1 VNQIHEASEPFC
13 REAGLKTTCV
23 YGGISIEHHK
33 RQLGNGADIVVGTP
47 GRLIDLVERGF
58 LDLENVSYLVLDEA
72 DRMLDMGFMPQIEEI
87 IKNLP
92 EDRQTLMWSAT
103 WPREVEQLA
112 DQVFTGEPI
121 RIQIGDENLT
131 VNSDIHQS
139 FFFMDESNKLDKLS
153 ELLNQITKDN
163 DQKIL
168 VFSNKK
174 ADCDNLAYQLVKQG
188 FSADSLHGNKSQS
201 RRDLTIGQFKSGHK
215 RILIATDVASR
226 GLDIKEIGS
235 VVNLDFPQT
244 VPDYVH
250 RIGRTGR
257 NGNTGK
263 AFTMFTIEDGW
274 AADELVELLQKSG
287 NEVPAELPEM
297 GKQYKREKRM
307 KKGANKRNRSQ
318 SHSRSNGGSF
328 FEREEYQGQGN
339 NRTADYDGYENSQWE
354 DGGNTRSRGGYNN
367 NNSRGGYNN
376 SRGGGNYNR
385 PRRDDD
391 GSGSGFEG
399 GRGGHGGSR
408 GGYNNSR
415 GGYNNNRME
424 GGDRDGGSR
433 GGYNNNRMGGGD
445 RDGGSRGGYNNNR
458 MEGGDRDGGSR
469 GGYRDRDNN
478 SRGGHREREN
488 HNDDNRMDDDYEN

>member
-33 RQLGNGADIVVGTP
+33 RQLSNGADIVVGTP

-153 ELLNQITKDN
+153 ELLNQITKEN

-399 GRGGHGGSR
+399 GRGGYNNSR

-415 GGYNNNRME
+415 GGYNNSRGGYNNSRGE
-424 GGDRDGGSR
+424 VGDRDGGSR
-433 GGYNNNRMGGGD
+433 GGYNNNRG
-445 RDGGSRGGYNNNR
+445 
-458 MEGGDRDGGSR
+458 EVGDRDGGSR

-478 SRGGHREREN
+478 SRGGYRERDN